1 MSYTVNT
8 NFVNDTDGYLLDTKN
23 VKAGTS
29 GGTMVMLDEVLED
42 VEGAV
47 SDLQDRVDAL
57 EEPTEVSIYDTG
69 AVTQALEAGTVYHFL
84 GTLTRLTI
92 TLSETQGMPHYHFDF
107 LSGSGPAQLVLPAD
121 VKMPDGFSVETGK
134 RYEVD
139 ILNGWG
145 VAAEWSS
152 S

>member
-1 MSYTVNT
+1 MALTINT
-8 NFVNDTDGYLLDTKN
+8 NIVNDTGGYIVETKN
-23 VKAGTS
+23 VKAGEV
-29 GGTMVMLDEVLED
+29 GGETLMLDEVLED
-42 VEGAV
+42 VEESV
-47 SDLQDRVDAL
+47 SDLLDRVEAL
-57 EEPTEVSIYDTG
+57 EVPAEVSIYDAG